1 VPIPQPEEKKKI
13 KKPRKASKIPPGVEE
28 TTPSKTPPKVEQ
40 EKTQPKEVKMKPP
53 PAAVKQEAVLPPQP
67 PMITAKEKKRLRL
80 EKERERE
87 RELFEKNFKAS
98 DLMISRMGL
107 NV

>member
-1 VPIPQPEEKKKI
+1 
-13 KKPRKASKIPPGVEE
+13 
-28 TTPSKTPPKVEQ
+28 
-40 EKTQPKEVKMKPP
+40 MKPP
-53 PAAVKQEAVLPPQP
+53 PAVKHEPVLPPQP